1 MTSVTLAPA
10 LPLQPQA
17 PKNYYEG
24 SEKLG
29 LEVGLIRG
37 EDMDRDIQETLRGKR
52 LMDQEWQLSS
62 VRCGSLLRRILNCEI
77 GALIL
82 TLPDYF

>member
-1 MTSVTLAPA
+1 MTSVALAPA
-10 LPLQPQA
+10 LPLQAQV

-37 EDMDRDIQETLRGKR
+37 EDMDRDI
-52 LMDQEWQLSS
+52 
-62 VRCGSLLRRILNCEI
+62 
-77 GALIL
+77 
-82 TLPDYF
+82 